1 MTYISLITRHMGLK
15 YNKGDWQTC
24 ACRGTIRIA
33 TPAPDTRPMVMTSGG
48 TYVKN
53 FDGIQYSINRMMGVV
68 TLDIP
73 NVLAD
78 ALKSEGLAREFQPA
92 TDTHIQGILVH
103 INSIV
108 K

>member
-1 MTYISLITRHMGLK
+1 
-15 YNKGDWQTC
+15 
-24 ACRGTIRIA
+24 
-33 TPAPDTRPMVMTSGG
+33 
-48 TYVKN
+48 
-53 FDGIQYSINRMMGVV
+53 MMGVV